1 LLYKK
6 GLKDK
11 VIIYTNHIRMPR
23 PAQGQ
28 GKYYVRTETA
38 YHEYPYTQYGI
49 KYIRNEIKCVDFDD
63 ALDILNFEKMCLDF
77 TFFGYDIYNG
87 NDHIF
92 NNDPQYTIVCSFC
105 RTPTT
110 PRLKHKQFGNH
121 LDKCKF
127 KKATDSIRNI
137 VRIFCL
143 YNKYIEKFNELM
155 KLHKLFESETNLYDT
170 NILDYYKSHSYY
182 TENGGKKFQLKQWK
196 DAIQKWVVLE
206 KEWAN
211 QVMGKNIHCN
221 LANLKKLKDDKQFI
235 NKYFDKVFTHLEGHE
250 VYEGFHN
257 YAIDTIKK
265 ANKAYECINQRI
277 HDKLNEYVITLKKAY
292 NEDILKVEFETTD
305 CGICI
310 DEKLCRSTFCCRQKI
325 CADCSQTIKDG
336 NAENTSCPFCRNKDE
351 W

>member
-1 LLYKK
+1 M
-6 GLKDK
+6 
-11 VIIYTNHIRMPR
+11 TTTP
-23 PAQGQ
+23 PQ
-28 GKYYVRTETA
+28 GKYYTRFER
-38 YHEYPYTQYGI
+38 EYCNYNYSLKGGPFI
-49 KYIRNEIKCVDFDD
+49 KDDYKCVEFGEAFD
-63 ALDILNFEKMCLDF
+63 IMYFERMVAWYSFPLYETERDDEPVF
-77 TFFGYDIYNG
+77 S
-87 NDHIF
+87 
-92 NNDPQYTIVCSFC
+92 NDPAYTINCVFC
-105 RTPTT
+105 GKQGF
-110 PRLKHKQFGNH
+110 KHKQFGNH